1 MNIRKTGIVCI
12 FLGVLLYVAYLVF
25 CGKEISAF
33 GDFSSGILL
42 GLSIAT
48 NLVGIVLAASS
59 WRPQEA
65 LNTKKGGF
73 AYTSY
78 KSALFLYRVA

>member
-59 WRPQEA
+59 WRP
-65 LNTKKGGF
+65 K
-73 AYTSY
+73 
-78 KSALFLYRVA
+78 RP

>member
-59 WRPQEA
+59 WRPKSPKH
-65 LNTKKGGF
+65 KKGGF

-78 KSALFLYRVA
+78 KSALFVYRVA

>member
-59 WRPQEA
+59 WRP
-65 LNTKKGGF
+65 NKP
-73 AYTSY
+73 
-78 KSALFLYRVA
+78 